1 MTWKDKLEIGLKP
14 DAPYRKD
21 NLPDQQVR
29 GPEVPAGEGR
39 SPVVPEAA
47 DDKTVAPAPIP
58 RPRLPNEE
66 DRKSEGADTADDA
79 DVVRP
84 DDASKNPPPAEELP

>member
-29 GPEVPAGEGR
+29 GPEIPAGKGR
-39 SPVVPEAA
+39 SPVVPAAA
-47 DDKTVAPAPIP
+47 DDKTVAPDPTPI
-58 RPRLPNEE
+58 PRLPNEE
-66 DRKSEGADTADDA
+66 DVKSEGSEPTDEN
-79 DVVRP
+79 RP
-84 DDASKNPPPAEELP
+84 

>member
-29 GPEVPAGEGR
+29 GPEVPAGKGR
-39 SPVVPEAA
+39 SPVVPAAA
-47 DDKTVAPAPIP
+47 DDKTVAPDPMPIP
-58 RPRLPNEE
+58 RLAEPRRRRSPKAPSRRTRTDPEE
-66 DRKSEGADTADDA
+66 RLT
-79 DVVRP
+79 RTCP
-84 DDASKNPPPAEELP
+84 W

>member
-1 MTWKDKLEIGLKP
+1 MTWRDKLEIGLKP

-29 GPEVPAGEGR
+29 GPEVPAGKGR

-47 DDKTVAPAPIP
+47 DDKTVAPDPVPIG
-58 RPRLPNEE
+58 RLPNEE
-66 DRKSEGADTADDA
+66 EVASEGSEPTDEN
-79 DVVRP
+79 RP
-84 DDASKNPPPAEELP
+84 